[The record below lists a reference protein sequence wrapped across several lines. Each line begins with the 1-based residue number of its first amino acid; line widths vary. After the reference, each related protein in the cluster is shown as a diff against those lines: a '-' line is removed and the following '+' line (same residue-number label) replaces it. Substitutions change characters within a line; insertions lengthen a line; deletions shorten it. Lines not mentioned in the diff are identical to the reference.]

1 MDLLF
6 CLVFK
11 KDDIMGIAK
20 NIDKKEIQKPKVNAP
35 KSSSNKSAKEGFRVI
50 SSDELL
56 RRRVNVYPY
65 LM

>member
-1 MDLLF
+1 
-6 CLVFK
+6 
-11 KDDIMGIAK
+11 MGAIK
-20 NIDKKEIQKPKVNAP
+20 NVDKKNEKPKDNVINQV
-35 KSSSNKSAKEGFRVI
+35 SSNKSAKGAFKRI

>member
-1 MDLLF
+1 
-6 CLVFK
+6 
-11 KDDIMGIAK
+11 MGIAK
-20 NIDKKEIQKPKVNAP
+20 NIDKKEIQKPKVNAL

>member
-6 CLVFK
+6 CLVSK
-11 KDDIMGIAK
+11 KDGIMGIAK
-20 NIDKKEIQKPKVNAP
+20 NIDKKEIQKPKVNAL